1 MQRFGGFLIRSFARV
16 TLFAGFIG
24 ALVALPAS
32 AQGAAEKPKEDR
44 NAIPASAMPPKGM
57 CRVWLQDVA
66 PTQQPAATDCAT
78 AIKNRPQNAQIVFG
92 DLSGGD
98 PFTPRRS
105 NIRTS
110 INNNTSAW
118 PRDWPRD
125 PIAYRTPTSSVDPNT
140 RGQFRGGPAGPAGT
154 TTAAAQT
161 AGGVQTIRATQS
173 AVVAQPTTPP
183 PSKPPEKPQY

>member
-1 MQRFGGFLIRSFARV
+1 MPSNGFRIA
-16 TLFAGFIG
+16 
-24 ALVALPAS
+24 VAAFELESWPVVIVRTPAVV
-32 AQGAAEKPKEDR
+32 
-44 NAIPASAMPPKGM
+44 
-57 CRVWLQDVA
+57 CA
-66 PTQQPAATDCAT
+66 P
-78 AIKNRPQNAQIVFG
+78 R
-92 DLSGGD
+92 D

-140 RGQFRGGPAGPAGT
+140 RGQFRSGPAGT
-154 TTAAAQT
+154 TTAAAPT